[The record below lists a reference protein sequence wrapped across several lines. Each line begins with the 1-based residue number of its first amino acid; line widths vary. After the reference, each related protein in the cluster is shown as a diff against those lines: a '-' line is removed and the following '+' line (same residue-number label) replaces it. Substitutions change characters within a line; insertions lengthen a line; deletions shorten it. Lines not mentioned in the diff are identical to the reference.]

1 MNLLLAE
8 KLCRHLMKE
17 WDVDP
22 KWEFCWSN
30 GKRQLGCVK
39 QTKPQFVAKNIV
51 EGKKVINELRL
62 SRHLVRNNDEAE
74 VRDTILHEIA
84 HIKASHAAGHGP
96 IWKQWARKVGAR
108 PVRCADSTQ
117 VLMVQ
122 AKYIVVCTMCE
133 TVTRKAHKRVKLE
146 RRYCRRCGVK
156 SSGKL
161 ELRHNPEAGQVK

>member
-8 KLCRHLMKE
+8 KLCKHLMKE
-17 WDVDP
+17 WDIDP

-39 QTKPQFVAKNIV
+39 QTKPEFVEIQRAA
-51 EGKKVINELRL
+51 GKKVISKLCL
-62 SRHLVRNNDEAE
+62 SRHLVRNNPEDE

-84 HIKASHAAGHGP
+84 HIKAGHEAGHGP
-96 IWKQWARKVGAR
+96 LWKQWARKVGAR
-108 PVRCADSTQ
+108 PVRCATQ

-122 AKYIVVCTMCE
+122 AKYIVVCTVCDS
-133 TVTRKAHKRVKLE
+133 VTRKAHKRVKLA
-146 RRYCRRCGVK
+146 RRYCRKCGVS